1 MEINA
6 FYVTKT
12 LILDKSFSEIDFVL
26 HDEMGYR
33 YDDDENSDFVIIEKG
48 GHCDTS
54 EATPISIDTVLKL
67 LNDMKAKGASHVEIE
82 HNIDSIGYA
91 FSGFC
96 IDKSTNEEIQEYEN
110 KFKKKKSKDDKIN
123 ELLNEINKLKLEKD

>member
-26 HDEMGYR
+26 H
-33 YDDDENSDFVIIEKG
+33 
-48 GHCDTS
+48 
-54 EATPISIDTVLKL
+54 
-67 LNDMKAKGASHVEIE
+67 DMKAKGASHVEIE